1 MLSNEEKKELKKA
14 SNAYKSKDYET
25 AEEIY
30 SSLHMEHAK
39 EFSIWD
45 NRFYAWTLYN
55 LHVKNPISEDDLL
68 ESGSLIT
75 ELVDQ
80 SNTSKQDGP
89 CAYTLTVLKIMET
102 LEDWEEV
109 KDWSEKLDPEL
120 LSKNRFEYVD
130 NSGNKRFAQSKKEK
144 WYNLTSKALMNIK
157 DSDDAIEL
165 CEEAL
170 ENLNEFTNDSDV
182 WFKWRIAK
190 SLNEIG
196 DYDEALE
203 YLDEVKQF
211 KNDWFISAE
220 IANNYFEM
228 GELDDSLKYAVNGVL
243 SDGEIDK
250 KVKLYELIGKILD
263 KQGDIE
269 KADKHAYLSY
279 AIRQQNEW
287 NIEDDL
293 ENRVKNAGFNLE
305 NINYIDIE
313 QQLHEYWENYN

>member
-1 MLSNEEKKELKKA
+1 MKKKKELKKA

-144 WYNLTSKALMNIK
+144 WY
-157 DSDDAIEL
+157 
-165 CEEAL
+165 
-170 ENLNEFTNDSDV
+170 
-182 WFKWRIAK
+182 R
-190 SLNEIG
+190 
-196 DYDEALE
+196 
-203 YLDEVKQF
+203 
-211 KNDWFISAE
+211 
-220 IANNYFEM
+220 
-228 GELDDSLKYAVNGVL
+228 
-243 SDGEIDK
+243 
-250 KVKLYELIGKILD
+250 
-263 KQGDIE
+263 
-269 KADKHAYLSY
+269 
-279 AIRQQNEW
+279 
-287 NIEDDL
+287 
-293 ENRVKNAGFNLE
+293 
-305 NINYIDIE
+305 
-313 QQLHEYWENYN
+313 